1 MTKKLFRTLKTT
13 CLCLALTA
21 ALPIVSF
28 ADETTT
34 AVKEDRMVVKI
45 IHLDENGNP
54 LEEDKQTETE
64 AAENSEENTDTASEK
79 EETADNAEA
88 DNSDDADNADTDE
101 ADAEEADDEEELE
114 AEIDVEDDLRSEIVT
129 YALQFVG
136 NRYKYGGTN
145 PNTGVDCSGFTS
157 YVMRHAAE
165 VELPHSSGGQS
176 RMGRVVSS
184 SEMRP
189 GDIIC
194 YGSGKRVN
202 HVALFVGNGQIVH
215 ASTEKTGIKVS
226 RWNYRTP
233 VRIVNV
239 LGD

>member
-1 MTKKLFRTLKTT
+1 MTKKLFRTLKIT
-13 CLCLALTA
+13 CLCMALTA

-28 ADETTT
+28 ADETTA
-34 AVKEDRMVVKI
+34 AVKEDKMVVRI

-54 LEEDKQTETE
+54 LEEDKQTATVETESSEETTDKEEANADEAVAEADSDEEE
-64 AAENSEENTDTASEK
+64 AAEA
-79 EETADNAEA
+79 
-88 DNSDDADNADTDE
+88 
-101 ADAEEADDEEELE
+101 EEELE
-114 AEIDVEDDLRSEIVT
+114 AAIEVENDLRSEIVT

-176 RMGRVVSS
+176 RMGRQVSS

-194 YGSGKRVN
+194 YGSGKRIN
-202 HVALFVGNGQIVH
+202 HVALYIGNGQIVH
-215 ASTEKTGIKVS
+215 ASTERTGIKVS

>member
-1 MTKKLFRTLKTT
+1 MTKKLFRTLKIT
-13 CLCLALTA
+13 CLCMVLTA
-21 ALPIVSF
+21 ALPIVSL
-28 ADETTT
+28 ADETT
-34 AVKEDRMVVKI
+34 AAAKEDKMVVRI

-54 LEEDKQTETE
+54 LEEDKQTATEETE
-64 AAENSEENTDTASEK
+64 SSEETTDK
-79 EETADNAEA
+79 EEATTDEAEA
-88 DNSDDADNADTDE
+88 DADSDE
-101 ADAEEADDEEELE
+101 EEAEEAEADEEEVEEELE
-114 AEIDVEDDLRSEIVT
+114 AAIEVESDLRSEIVT

-176 RMGRVVSS
+176 RMGRQVSS

-194 YGSGKRVN
+194 YGSGKKIN
-202 HVALFVGNGQIVH
+202 HVALYIGNGQIVH

>member
-1 MTKKLFRTLKTT
+1 M
-13 CLCLALTA
+13 ALTA

-28 ADETTT
+28 ADETAA
-34 AVKEDRMVVKI
+34 AVKEDKMVVKI

-54 LEEDKQTETE
+54 LEEDKQTKTEAETE
-64 AAENSEENTDTASEK
+64 SSEK
-79 EETADNAEA
+79 TEDKE
-88 DNSDDADNADTDE
+88 E
-101 ADAEEADDEEELE
+101 ADAEEAEAEADSDEDEAEEEEVVEEIE
-114 AEIDVEDDLRSEIVT
+114 AAIEVENDLRSEIVT

-157 YVMRHAAE
+157 YVMRHAAS

-194 YGSGKRVN
+194 YGSGKKIN
-202 HVALFVGNGQIVH
+202 HVALYIGNGQIVH
-215 ASTEKTGIKVS
+215 ASTERTGIKVS

>member
-1 MTKKLFRTLKTT
+1 MTKKLFRTLKIT
-13 CLCLALTA
+13 CLCMALTA

-28 ADETTT
+28 ADETTA
-34 AVKEDRMVVKI
+34 AVKEDKMVVRI

-54 LEEDKQTETE
+54 LEEDKQTATEETESSEETTDKEEAKADEAVAEADSDEEE
-64 AAENSEENTDTASEK
+64 AAEA
-79 EETADNAEA
+79 
-88 DNSDDADNADTDE
+88 
-101 ADAEEADDEEELE
+101 EEELE
-114 AEIDVEDDLRSEIVT
+114 AAIEVENDLRSEIVT

-176 RMGRVVSS
+176 RMGRQVSS

-194 YGSGKRVN
+194 YGSGKRIN
-202 HVALFVGNGQIVH
+202 HVALYIGNGQIVH

>member
-1 MTKKLFRTLKTT
+1 MTKKLFRTLKIT
-13 CLCLALTA
+13 CLCMALTA

-28 ADETTT
+28 ADEQTA
-34 AVKEDRMVVKI
+34 AVKEDKMVVKI

-54 LEEDKQTETE
+54 LEADKQTKTEAETE
-64 AAENSEENTDTASEK
+64 SSEK
-79 EETADNAEA
+79 TEDKE
-88 DNSDDADNADTDE
+88 E
-101 ADAEEADDEEELE
+101 ADAEEAEAEADSDEDEAEEEE
-114 AEIDVEDDLRSEIVT
+114 AVEEIEAAIEVENDLRSEIVT

-157 YVMRHAAE
+157 YVMRHAAS

-176 RMGRVVSS
+176 HMGRVVSS

-194 YGSGKRVN
+194 YGSGKKIN
-202 HVALFVGNGQIVH
+202 HVALYIGNGQIVH
-215 ASTEKTGIKVS
+215 ASTERTGIKVS

>member
-1 MTKKLFRTLKTT
+1 M
-13 CLCLALTA
+13 ALTA

-28 ADETTT
+28 ADETTA
-34 AVKEDRMVVKI
+34 AVKEDKMVVRI

-54 LEEDKQTETE
+54 LEEDKQTATEETEGSEETTDKEEAKADEAEAEADSDEEE
-64 AAENSEENTDTASEK
+64 AAE
-79 EETADNAEA
+79 AEA
-88 DNSDDADNADTDE
+88 DE
-101 ADAEEADDEEELE
+101 AEAEEELE
-114 AEIDVEDDLRSEIVT
+114 AAIEVENDLRSEIVT

-176 RMGRVVSS
+176 RMGRQVSS

-194 YGSGKRVN
+194 YGSGKRIN
-202 HVALFVGNGQIVH
+202 HVALYIGNGQIVH

>member
-1 MTKKLFRTLKTT
+1 MTKKLFRTLKIT
-13 CLCLALTA
+13 CLCMALTA

-28 ADETTT
+28 ADETTA
-34 AVKEDRMVVKI
+34 AVKED
-45 IHLDENGNP
+45 
-54 LEEDKQTETE
+54 KQTATEETESSEETTDKEEANADEADSDEEE
-64 AAENSEENTDTASEK
+64 AAE
-79 EETADNAEA
+79 AEA
-88 DNSDDADNADTDE
+88 DE
-101 ADAEEADDEEELE
+101 AEAELE
-114 AEIDVEDDLRSEIVT
+114 AAIEVENDLRSEIVT

-176 RMGRVVSS
+176 RMGRQVSS

-194 YGSGKRVN
+194 YGSGKRIN
-202 HVALFVGNGQIVH
+202 HVALYIGNGQIVH
-215 ASTEKTGIKVS
+215 ASTERTGIKVS

>member
-1 MTKKLFRTLKTT
+1 MTKKLFRTLKIT
-13 CLCLALTA
+13 CLCMALTA

-28 ADETTT
+28 ADETAA
-34 AVKEDRMVVKI
+34 AVKEDKMVVKI

-54 LEEDKQTETE
+54 LEEDKQTKTEAETE
-64 AAENSEENTDTASEK
+64 SSEK
-79 EETADNAEA
+79 TEDKE
-88 DNSDDADNADTDE
+88 E
-101 ADAEEADDEEELE
+101 ADAEEAEAEADSDEDEAEEEE
-114 AEIDVEDDLRSEIVT
+114 AVEEIEAAIEVENDLRSEIVT

-157 YVMRHAAE
+157 YVMRHAAS

-176 RMGRVVSS
+176 RVGRVVSS

-194 YGSGKRVN
+194 YGSGKKIN
-202 HVALFVGNGQIVH
+202 HVALYIGNGQIVH
-215 ASTEKTGIKVS
+215 ASTERTGIKVS

>member
-1 MTKKLFRTLKTT
+1 M
-13 CLCLALTA
+13 ALTA
-21 ALPIVSF
+21 ALPIGSF
-28 ADETTT
+28 ADETTA
-34 AVKEDRMVVKI
+34 AVKEDKMVVRI

-54 LEEDKQTETE
+54 LEKDKQTETTTE
-64 AAENSEENTDTASEK
+64 SSEENTDTASEEK
-79 EETADNAEA
+79 NTDDTAADSAE
-88 DNSDDADNADTDE
+88 
-101 ADAEEADDEEELE
+101 AEEADADEENADDEEVLE
-114 AEIDVEDDLRSEIVT
+114 AEVDVEDDLRSEIVT

-157 YVMRHAAE
+157 YVMRHAAG

-189 GDIIC
+189 GDIIS
-194 YGSGKRVN
+194 YGSGKRIN
-202 HVALFVGNGQIVH
+202 HVALYIGNGQIVH

>member
-1 MTKKLFRTLKTT
+1 MTKKLFRTLKIT
-13 CLCLALTA
+13 CLCMALTA

-28 ADETTT
+28 ADEQTA
-34 AVKEDRMVVKI
+34 AVKEDKMVVKI

-54 LEEDKQTETE
+54 LEADKQTETE
-64 AAENSEENTDTASEK
+64 TAK
-79 EETADNAEA
+79 EETESSEKTTDTEEADADTEEAEA
-88 DNSDDADNADTDE
+88 DPDEDE
-101 ADAEEADDEEELE
+101 AEEEEAVEEIE
-114 AEIDVEDDLRSEIVT
+114 AAIEVENDLRSEIVT

-176 RMGRVVSS
+176 RMGRQVSS

-194 YGSGKRVN
+194 YGSGKKIN
-202 HVALFVGNGQIVH
+202 HVALYIGNGQIVH
-215 ASTEKTGIKVS
+215 ASTERTGIKVS

>member
-1 MTKKLFRTLKTT
+1 MTNKLFRTLKIT
-13 CLCLALTA
+13 CLCMALTA

-28 ADETTT
+28 ADEQTA
-34 AVKEDRMVVKI
+34 AVKEDKMVVKI

-54 LEEDKQTETE
+54 LEADKQTETE
-64 AAENSEENTDTASEK
+64 TAK
-79 EETADNAEA
+79 EETESSEKTTDREEADADTEEAEA
-88 DNSDDADNADTDE
+88 DPDEDE
-101 ADAEEADDEEELE
+101 AEEEEAVEEIE
-114 AEIDVEDDLRSEIVT
+114 AAIEVENDLRSEIVT

-157 YVMRHAAE
+157 YVMRHAAG

-189 GDIIC
+189 GDIIS
-194 YGSGKRVN
+194 YGSGKRIN
-202 HVALFVGNGQIVH
+202 HVALYIGNGQIVH

>member
-1 MTKKLFRTLKTT
+1 M
-13 CLCLALTA
+13 ALTA

-28 ADETTT
+28 ADETTA
-34 AVKEDRMVVKI
+34 AVKEDKMVVKI

-54 LEEDKQTETE
+54 LEEDKQTKTEAETE
-64 AAENSEENTDTASEK
+64 SSEK
-79 EETADNAEA
+79 TEDKE
-88 DNSDDADNADTDE
+88 E
-101 ADAEEADDEEELE
+101 ADAEEAEAEADSDEDEAEEEE
-114 AEIDVEDDLRSEIVT
+114 AVEEIEAAIEVENDLRSEIVT

-157 YVMRHAAE
+157 YVMRHAAS
-165 VELPHSSGGQS
+165 VELPHSSSGQS
-176 RMGRVVSS
+176 RVGRVVSS

-194 YGSGKRVN
+194 YGSGKKIN
-202 HVALFVGNGQIVH
+202 HVALYIGNGQIVH
-215 ASTEKTGIKVS
+215 ASTERTGIKVS

>member
-1 MTKKLFRTLKTT
+1 M
-13 CLCLALTA
+13 ALTA

-28 ADETTT
+28 ADETTA
-34 AVKEDRMVVKI
+34 AVKEDKMVVRI

-54 LEEDKQTETE
+54 LEKDKQTETTTE
-64 AAENSEENTDTASEK
+64 SSEENTDTASEEK
-79 EETADNAEA
+79 NTDDTAADSAE
-88 DNSDDADNADTDE
+88 
-101 ADAEEADDEEELE
+101 AEEADADEENADDEEVLE
-114 AEIDVEDDLRSEIVT
+114 AEVDVEDDLRSEIVT

-157 YVMRHAAE
+157 YVMRHAAG

-189 GDIIC
+189 GDIIS
-194 YGSGKRVN
+194 YGSGKRIN
-202 HVALFVGNGQIVH
+202 HVALYIGNGQIVH

>member
-1 MTKKLFRTLKTT
+1 M
-13 CLCLALTA
+13 ALTA

-28 ADETTT
+28 ADETTA
-34 AVKEDRMVVKI
+34 AVKEDKMVVRI

-54 LEEDKQTETE
+54 LEEDKQTATEETESSEETTDKEEANADEAVAEADSDEEE
-64 AAENSEENTDTASEK
+64 AAEA
-79 EETADNAEA
+79 
-88 DNSDDADNADTDE
+88 
-101 ADAEEADDEEELE
+101 EEELE
-114 AEIDVEDDLRSEIVT
+114 AAIEVENDLRSEIVT

-157 YVMRHAAE
+157 YVMRYAAE

-176 RMGRVVSS
+176 RMGRQVSS

-194 YGSGKRVN
+194 YGSGKRIN
-202 HVALFVGNGQIVH
+202 HVALYIGNGQIVH
-215 ASTEKTGIKVS
+215 ASTERTGIKVS

>member
-1 MTKKLFRTLKTT
+1 MTKKLFRTLKIT
-13 CLCLALTA
+13 CLCMALTA
-21 ALPIVSF
+21 ALPIVSL
-28 ADETTT
+28 ADEQTT
-34 AVKEDRMVVKI
+34 AVNENKKVVRI

-64 AAENSEENTDTASEK
+64 AAESSEENTDTASEE
-79 EETADNAEA
+79 EETADDAAA
-88 DNSDDADNADTDE
+88 DSADDADADADE
-101 ADAEEADDEEELE
+101 ADAEEADDEELE

-157 YVMRHAAE
+157 YVMRHAAG

-176 RMGRVVSS
+176 RMGRQVSS

-194 YGSGKRVN
+194 YGSGKRIN
-202 HVALFVGNGQIVH
+202 HVALYIGNGQIVH

>member
-1 MTKKLFRTLKTT
+1 MTNKLFRTLKIT
-13 CLCLALTA
+13 CLCMALTA

-28 ADETTT
+28 ADEQTA
-34 AVKEDRMVVKI
+34 AVKEDKMVVKI

-54 LEEDKQTETE
+54 LEADKQTETE
-64 AAENSEENTDTASEK
+64 TAK
-79 EETADNAEA
+79 EETESSEKTTDTEEADADTEEAEA
-88 DNSDDADNADTDE
+88 DPDEDE
-101 ADAEEADDEEELE
+101 AEEEEAVEEIE
-114 AEIDVEDDLRSEIVT
+114 AAIEVENDLRSEIVT

-157 YVMRHAAE
+157 YVMRHAAG

-189 GDIIC
+189 GDIIS
-194 YGSGKRVN
+194 YGSGKRIN
-202 HVALFVGNGQIVH
+202 HVALYIGNGQIVH
-215 ASTEKTGIKVS
+215 ASTEKTGVKVS

>member
-1 MTKKLFRTLKTT
+1 MKKTVLYIAAVLAVSGGLMWQKPMVAHAEPEVIQEAPVSTVLEVAAEEVADEDNGPAPEIQAAKKLEEE
-13 CLCLALTA
+13 LAA
-21 ALPIVSF
+21 
-28 ADETTT
+28 
-34 AVKEDRMVVKI
+34 
-45 IHLDENGNP
+45 
-54 LEEDKQTETE
+54 
-64 AAENSEENTDTASEK
+64 
-79 EETADNAEA
+79 
-88 DNSDDADNADTDE
+88 
-101 ADAEEADDEEELE
+101 AEEAAARAAEEAASARQNLV
-114 AEIDVEDDLRSEIVT
+114 D

-136 NRYKYGGTN
+136 GPYRAGGN
-145 PNTGVDCSGFTS
+145 DPHTGVDCSGFTS

-176 RMGRVVSS
+176 RMGRQVSS

-194 YGSGKRVN
+194 YGSGKRIN
-202 HVALFVGNGQIVH
+202 HVALYIGNGQIVH
-215 ASTEKTGIKVS
+215 ASTERTGIKVS

>member
-1 MTKKLFRTLKTT
+1 MTNKLFRTLKIT
-13 CLCLALTA
+13 CLCMALTA

-28 ADETTT
+28 ADETT
-34 AVKEDRMVVKI
+34 ASVKEDKMVVRI
-45 IHLDENGNP
+45 IHFDENGNP
-54 LEEDKQTETE
+54 LEEDKQTATEETESSEETTDKEEANADQADSAAEE
-64 AAENSEENTDTASEK
+64 AAES
-79 EETADNAEA
+79 EA
-88 DNSDDADNADTDE
+88 DE
-101 ADAEEADDEEELE
+101 AELE
-114 AEIDVEDDLRSEIVT
+114 AAIEVENDLRSEIVT

-145 PNTGVDCSGFTS
+145 PNTGVDCSGFTF

-176 RMGRVVSS
+176 RMGRQVSS

-194 YGSGKRVN
+194 YGSGKRIN
-202 HVALFVGNGQIVH
+202 HVALYIGNGQIVH
-215 ASTEKTGIKVS
+215 ASTERTGIKVS

>member
-1 MTKKLFRTLKTT
+1 MTNKLFRTLKIT
-13 CLCLALTA
+13 CLCMALTA

-28 ADETTT
+28 ADEQT
-34 AVKEDRMVVKI
+34 AVNENKKVVTI
-45 IHLDENGNP
+45 IHLDENGNL
-54 LEEDKQTETE
+54 LEEDKQTATEETESSEETTDKEEANADEAVAEADSDEEE
-64 AAENSEENTDTASEK
+64 AAE
-79 EETADNAEA
+79 AEA
-88 DNSDDADNADTDE
+88 DE
-101 ADAEEADDEEELE
+101 AEAELE
-114 AEIDVEDDLRSEIVT
+114 AAIEVENDLRSEIVT

-176 RMGRVVSS
+176 RMGRQVSS

-194 YGSGKRVN
+194 YGSGKRIN
-202 HVALFVGNGQIVH
+202 HVALYIGNGQIVH
-215 ASTEKTGIKVS
+215 ASTERTGIKVS

>member
-1 MTKKLFRTLKTT
+1 MTKKLFRTLKIT
-13 CLCLALTA
+13 CLCMALTT

-28 ADETTT
+28 ADETTA
-34 AVKEDRMVVKI
+34 AVKEDKMVVRI
-45 IHLDENGNP
+45 IHLDENGNL
-54 LEEDKQTETE
+54 LEEDKQTATEETESSEETTDKEEANADEAVAEADSDEEE
-64 AAENSEENTDTASEK
+64 AAEA
-79 EETADNAEA
+79 
-88 DNSDDADNADTDE
+88 
-101 ADAEEADDEEELE
+101 EEELE
-114 AEIDVEDDLRSEIVT
+114 AAIEVENDLRSEIVT

-176 RMGRVVSS
+176 RMGRQVSS

-194 YGSGKRVN
+194 YGSGKRIN
-202 HVALFVGNGQIVH
+202 HVALYIGNGQIVH
-215 ASTEKTGIKVS
+215 ASTERTGIKVS

>member
-1 MTKKLFRTLKTT
+1 MTKKLFRTLKIT
-13 CLCLALTA
+13 CLCMALTA

-28 ADETTT
+28 ADETTA
-34 AVKEDRMVVKI
+34 AVKEDKMVVRI

-54 LEEDKQTETE
+54 LEEDKQTATEETESSEETTDKEEANADEADSDEEE
-64 AAENSEENTDTASEK
+64 AAE
-79 EETADNAEA
+79 
-88 DNSDDADNADTDE
+88 
-101 ADAEEADDEEELE
+101 EEADEAEVELE
-114 AEIDVEDDLRSEIVT
+114 AAIEVENDLRSGIVT

-165 VELPHSSGGQS
+165 VELPHSS
-176 RMGRVVSS
+176 
-184 SEMRP
+184 EMRP

-194 YGSGKRVN
+194 YGSGKRIN
-202 HVALFVGNGQIVH
+202 HVALYIGNGQIVH
-215 ASTEKTGIKVS
+215 ASTERTGIKVS

>member
-1 MTKKLFRTLKTT
+1 MTKKLFRTLKIT
-13 CLCLALTA
+13 CLCMALTA

-28 ADETTT
+28 ADETTA
-34 AVKEDRMVVKI
+34 AVKEDKMVVKI

-54 LEEDKQTETE
+54 LEADKQTETE
-64 AAENSEENTDTASEK
+64 TAK
-79 EETADNAEA
+79 EETE
-88 DNSDDADNADTDE
+88 SSEKTTDKEE
-101 ADAEEADDEEELE
+101 ADAEEAEAEADSDEDEAEEEE
-114 AEIDVEDDLRSEIVT
+114 AVEEIEAAIEVENDLRSEIVT

-176 RMGRVVSS
+176 RMGRQVSS

-194 YGSGKRVN
+194 YGSGKRIN
-202 HVALFVGNGQIVH
+202 HVALYIGNGQIVH
-215 ASTEKTGIKVS
+215 ASTERTGIKVS

>member
-1 MTKKLFRTLKTT
+1 MTKKLFRTLKIT
-13 CLCLALTA
+13 CLCMALTA

-28 ADETTT
+28 ADEQT
-34 AVKEDRMVVKI
+34 AVNENKKVVTI

-54 LEEDKQTETE
+54 LEEDKQTATEETESSEETTDKEEANADEAVAEADSDEEE
-64 AAENSEENTDTASEK
+64 AAE
-79 EETADNAEA
+79 AEA
-88 DNSDDADNADTDE
+88 DE
-101 ADAEEADDEEELE
+101 AAAELE
-114 AEIDVEDDLRSEIVT
+114 AAIEVENDLRSEIVT

-176 RMGRVVSS
+176 RMGRQVSS

-194 YGSGKRVN
+194 YGSGKRIN
-202 HVALFVGNGQIVH
+202 HVALYIGNGQIVH
-215 ASTEKTGIKVS
+215 ASTERTGIKVS